1 MSGLRI
7 VSVTD
12 TAVPVAEN
20 THRVSLEVGTGK
32 GEEGKMEGGTGKGE
46 EGQGR
51 GRRERWKEG
60 RGRERRD
67 RKGGGGKD
75 GRRESKEGTQ
85 GNTGDIHRLHVQLS
99 TAADTC
105 TRGSSFFLGKVTALG
120 VLCLFLYLTLLA
132 SFFLP
137 SHLSLKHVHVRLLAV
152 AMPTICWCTQS
163 NR

>member
-32 GEEGKMEGGTGKGE
+32 GEEGKMEGGGGE
-46 EGQGR
+46 DGR

-60 RGRERRD
+60 RGRGRRD
-67 RKGGGGKD
+67 REGGGGEDGRGRRDREGGGGKD

-85 GNTGDIHRLHVQLS
+85 G
-99 TAADTC
+99 
-105 TRGSSFFLGKVTALG
+105 
-120 VLCLFLYLTLLA
+120 
-132 SFFLP
+132 
-137 SHLSLKHVHVRLLAV
+137 
-152 AMPTICWCTQS
+152 
-163 NR
+163 